1 MTIQSISQ
9 SPASQTRSVS
19 VSIQHSEEVP
29 LTTSPHSDSQVGPEL
44 NRPSICSSLLTFL
57 KSPKTILL
65 LVVGTAVTTG
75 LSATIASQQA
85 QITNQQGA
93 INDLRKSVLNNS
105 AHNSFIDSEVIRILQ
120 EECVTQLS
128 GCVNSPQFT
137 PPGYCN
143 NTFQDVLQSK
153 PIVKRPSL
161 SECHTS
167 PEMVKHWNG
176 TQIIEWE
183 ECIKELHKKKAE
195 SSYIINNWVTNACK
209 QKIADNKQI
218 HG

>member
-1 MTIQSISQ
+1 MTIPSISH
-9 SPASQTRSVS
+9 SPGSQTRSVS
-19 VSIQHSEEVP
+19 VSIQHTEEVP
-29 LTTSPHSDSQVGPEL
+29 LTTSTHSDSQVGHES

-105 AHNSFIDSEVIRILQ
+105 AHNNFIDSEVSRMLQ
-120 EECVTQLS
+120 DECVIKLNI
-128 GCVNSPQFT
+128 CVT
-137 PPGYCN
+137 PLYPPINCN
-143 NTFQDVLQSK
+143 ETFQEVLQSK
-153 PIVKRPSL
+153 PIVNRPRLIHCQEIANPGKLTECLREL
-161 SECHTS
+161 S
-167 PEMVKHWNG
+167 K
-176 TQIIEWE
+176 
-183 ECIKELHKKKAE
+183 KEAE
-195 SSYIINNWVTNACK
+195 YSKTINNWVTNACK
-209 QKIADNKQI
+209 QLIADKKQI